1 MQIDFLHLFLLCKQI
16 VDIDIPITV
25 LHHNS
30 FSIQRANMDLKIILL
45 ISCAFFLCF
54 GRKNCPNNCDCE
66 EYISTC
72 AIVFCEDK
80 LDVNTVILKIEG
92 RLCTQHYEILKE
104 YPQSLQEVTQQLLF
118 IVMTWNFVSK

>member
-1 MQIDFLHLFLLCKQI
+1 
-16 VDIDIPITV
+16 
-25 LHHNS
+25 
-30 FSIQRANMDLKIILL
+30 MDLKIILL
-45 ISCAFFLCF
+45 ISCSFFLSF

-104 YPQSLQEVTQQLLF
+104 YPKVYKKLL
-118 IVMTWNFVSK
+118 NSYCSDDLELCE